1 MDSTQLL
8 LSVVLTVTTVLLV
21 VVGIQLVFVL
31 KELRKTLKKVNE
43 IIENFE
49 KMGVSLEHS
58 FSELTGFTSGLKT
71 IFKVVD
77 FFHAKKNKLQSRE
90 GGSK

>member
-8 LSVVLTVTTVLLV
+8 LTVVLTVTTILLV
-21 VVGIQLVFVL
+21 VIGIQLVFVL
-31 KELRKTLKKVNE
+31 KELRKTLKKVND

-58 FSELTGFTSGLKT
+58 FSELTGFASGLKT
-71 IFKVVD
+71 IFRVVD
-77 FFHAKKNKLQSRE
+77 FFHAKKNAK
-90 GGSK
+90 SKS